1 MSDEDSNYSSSS
13 NESLSHRSK
22 RPKSKFEEF
31 FEIIHASQTDF
42 CKLCQHKKIEIKMK
56 NRNTSGLN
64 VYYVV
69 KCLLRNSYFHGKR
82 HIADS
87 DLQINE
93 FSGKSRDHCSIG
105 IPNLQRACRSPI
117 PSRVLPRGVQ
127 WPSGPSSEWRRGAK
141 RVKQCRSIDARL
153 WNYNYVHVCFCRGWD
168 GDWNV
173 LANYNCSAFTE
184 CLELKKA
191 FFKLTRS
198 LLGWNSSLEE
208 THCLF

>member
-1 MSDEDSNYSSSS
+1 MSDEDSNYSSPS

-82 HIADS
+82 HIGQLIFRIS
-87 DLQINE
+87 FQI
-93 FSGKSRDHCSIG
+93 FSYLLICLIFTMAMLIQVH
-105 IPNLQRACRSPI
+105 NVPI
-117 PSRVLPRGVQ
+117 LIRFS
-127 WPSGPSSEWRRGAK
+127 K
-141 RVKQCRSIDARL
+141 I
-153 WNYNYVHVCFCRGWD
+153 
-168 GDWNV
+168 
-173 LANYNCSAFTE
+173 
-184 CLELKKA
+184 
-191 FFKLTRS
+191 
-198 LLGWNSSLEE
+198 
-208 THCLF
+208 